1 MIKSRDEIPV
11 NLNLSFS
18 DLEILISIL
27 ENDAP
32 RTINKNSRN
41 DRFDLL
47 FFLKHKYA
55 QSQFGKVNI

>member
-47 FFLKHKYA
+47 FF
-55 QSQFGKVNI
+55 